1 MDGEVLKGN
10 WEGIVSEEDFRV
22 VNERL
27 ELKPKNEYDP
37 YTCQQSRPL
46 QNQLYCG
53 SCGSKMTGYKAKGK
67 FDYYKCLNS
76 KCKSKDLNANS
87 SKKSLKEGIHNIFSD
102 LLSSLK
108 LNETLQGVFK
118 EQMKLTINGQ
128 NEVFFEEENRLKK
141 RIEELNRKLDGLD
154 RKYAFDDL
162 DKDLYTRFKN
172 ETVSELRT
180 VQLKLEDFQI
190 RISNLDKKVED
201 LVQFSEKLSEIW
213 GFGDYET
220 KVSVQK
226 LIFPKGIVINPVER
240 EYRTSDLNPI
250 FRLIHSFTG
259 DDGGRNKK
267 RTGRNTDPSCVVA
280 GTGLE
285 PATFGL

>member
-1 MDGEVLKGN
+1 
-10 WEGIVSEEDFRV
+10 
-22 VNERL
+22 
-27 ELKPKNEYDP
+27 
-37 YTCQQSRPL
+37 
-46 QNQLYCG
+46 
-53 SCGSKMTGYKAKGK
+53 
-67 FDYYKCLNS
+67 
-76 KCKSKDLNANS
+76 
-87 SKKSLKEGIHNIFSD
+87 
-102 LLSSLK
+102 
-108 LNETLQGVFK
+108 
-118 EQMKLTINGQ
+118 MKLTINGQ

-259 DDGGRNKK
+259 DEGGRNKK

-280 GTGLE
+280 GAGLE

>member
-1 MDGEVLKGN
+1 
-10 WEGIVSEEDFRV
+10 
-22 VNERL
+22 
-27 ELKPKNEYDP
+27 
-37 YTCQQSRPL
+37 
-46 QNQLYCG
+46 
-53 SCGSKMTGYKAKGK
+53 
-67 FDYYKCLNS
+67 
-76 KCKSKDLNANS
+76 
-87 SKKSLKEGIHNIFSD
+87 
-102 LLSSLK
+102 
-108 LNETLQGVFK
+108 
-118 EQMKLTINGQ
+118 MKLTINGQ

-259 DDGGRNKK
+259 DDGVRNKK

-285 PATFGL
+285 PVTFGL